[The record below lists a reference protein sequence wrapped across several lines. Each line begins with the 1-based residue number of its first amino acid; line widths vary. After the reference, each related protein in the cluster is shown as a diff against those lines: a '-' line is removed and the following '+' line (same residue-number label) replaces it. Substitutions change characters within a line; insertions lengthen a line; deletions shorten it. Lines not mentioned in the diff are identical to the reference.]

1 MEYTIDE
8 WEKHFKPVVNHLDSN
23 ASWQDENGNGIM
35 FETYGD
41 ELEFVRSQPNENIW
55 TYMDG
60 DGAGTII
67 CAGYH
72 FVNRIGYF
80 VTKVARDPELEDMS
94 NHICITVS
102 TDEEYE
108 DD

>member
-1 MEYTIDE
+1 MTQDHSVES
-8 WEKHFKPVVNHLDSN
+8 WEEEFQPIVNHLDAN
-23 ASWQDENGNGIM
+23 ASWDGIM

-41 ELEFVRSQPNENIW
+41 ELEFVRSQPEENVW